1 MEHDAHETGRQDTQP
16 DRLGSRRR
24 MWLTSG
30 SLVGAGLLAGAILAG
45 TLSANATGG
54 GGGTA
59 AVPAAATAS
68 QDSGGA
74 TSSSTPDPDRHGLH
88 DWWDDWHG
96 DGGSSVSDA
105 TSAKVKDAV
114 LAKYPGASVWWVRQN
129 SGGGYDGSFAVTGSS
144 QLPDHGDLDHHGS
157 AVSSD
162 TAAKVTS
169 SVVAHYPGATVPW
182 VWADPDGGYVAYAK
196 TSDGKGVVVHL
207 DGSFAITSTDDVPT
221 C

>member
-129 SGGGYDGSFAVTGSS
+129 SGGGYDAYIDTKDG
-144 QLPDHGDLDHHGS
+144 QDL
-157 AVSSD
+157 A
-162 TAAKVTS
+162 
-169 SVVAHYPGATVPW
+169 
-182 VWADPDGGYVAYAK
+182 
-196 TSDGKGVVVHL
+196 VHL
-207 DGSFAITSTDDVPT
+207 DGSFAITGTDTIADHGGHGDGVCPDKAGASVPDAT
-221 C
+221 AAKVKDAVLAKYPDASIWWVRA